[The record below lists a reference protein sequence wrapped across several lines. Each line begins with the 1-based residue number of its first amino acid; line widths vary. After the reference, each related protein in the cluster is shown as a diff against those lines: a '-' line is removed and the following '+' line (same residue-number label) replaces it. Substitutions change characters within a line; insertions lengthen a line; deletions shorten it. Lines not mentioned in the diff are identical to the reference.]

1 MRKTWRV
8 VALVALLVAGQ
19 SHAYAWHDTGH
30 MLVAQIAYLNLS
42 PAAKARVDKLLI
54 APPPPRRPLIHL
66 CATYYTPACEKIYDP
81 VTIAVWMDDFKGDS
95 LNDEYENWHYINYRP
110 FFDGIPVRTE
120 VGPEPTNILDRLNWS
135 INTLRRNAARDKTE
149 TETTAM
155 LKADAEA
162 LGFLYHLI
170 GDVHQPMH
178 TLTRYSAKNPNG
190 DAGGNGFALQMPP
203 EANIRNLHAFW
214 DAAAGRFGF
223 QSPRRP
229 LSPVDRVLLG
239 AQAEEIMKANP
250 SATMTAARELEP
262 LRWIEE
268 SNTIARE
275 FAYAKAREGEAP
287 SAAYTAEAQK
297 IAGERIALAGYRLA
311 NVLNNLFVEK
321 ATPAKPAPAASPS
334 PKN

>member
-1 MRKTWRV
+1 MRKIWRV
-8 VALVALLVAGQ
+8 AALAALLLVAQ
-19 SHAYAWHDTGH
+19 SPAAAWHDTGH
-30 MLVAQIAYLNLS
+30 MLVAQIAYTKLS

-54 APPPPRRPLIHL
+54 APQGRRPLIHL

-120 VGPEPTNILDRLNWS
+120 VGPEPTNILDRINWC
-135 INTLRRNAARDKTE
+135 INTLRRGTGRDKT
-149 TETTAM
+149 
-155 LKADAEA
+155 DAET
-162 LGFLYHLI
+162 LGFLFHLI
-170 GDVHQPMH
+170 GDVHQPLH
-178 TLTRYSAKNPNG
+178 TLTRYSARNPDG

-203 EANIRNLHAFW
+203 EAGIKNLHAFW

-223 QSPRRP
+223 ESPRRP
-229 LSPVDRVLLG
+229 LDPAARALLL

-250 SATMTAARELEP
+250 AETLAAARELEP

-268 SNTIARE
+268 SNTIARQ
-275 FAYAKAREGEAP
+275 FAYAKTREGEAP
-287 SAAYTAEAQK
+287 SAAYTREAQK

-311 NVLNNLFVEK
+311 SVLNSLFVERI
-321 ATPAKPAPAASPS
+321 APAKAAPTASPS